1 MKFTR
6 KLYAKRNSR
15 NKRQHKSRRQSKY
28 RSKHRFKHRSKRHS
42 KRQSK
47 YRSKQKGGSNG
58 LVQLGYNTTRGMT
71 STIKNFINTYMGNTP
86 SASPQA
92 TKNQYSKHI

>member
-6 KLYAKRNSR
+6 KQYMKRNSR
-15 NKRQHKSRRQSKY
+15 NRRQHKSRRQLKHSSKH
-28 RSKHRFKHRSKRHS
+28 RSKHRSRRISKHKARRH
-42 KRQSK
+42 
-47 YRSKQKGGSNG
+47 SKQKGGSNG
-58 LVQLGYNTTRGMT
+58 LIQLGYNTTRGMT

-92 TKNQYSKHI
+92 TKNQYSKQL

>member
-6 KLYAKRNSR
+6 KQHMKRNSR
-15 NKRQHKSRRQSKY
+15 NRRQHKSRRQLKH
-28 RSKHRFKHRSKRHS
+28 RSKHRSRRISKHKARRH
-42 KRQSK
+42 
-47 YRSKQKGGSNG
+47 SKQKGGSNG
-58 LVQLGYNTTRGMT
+58 LIQLGYNTTRGMT

-92 TKNQYSKHI
+92 TKNQYSKQL